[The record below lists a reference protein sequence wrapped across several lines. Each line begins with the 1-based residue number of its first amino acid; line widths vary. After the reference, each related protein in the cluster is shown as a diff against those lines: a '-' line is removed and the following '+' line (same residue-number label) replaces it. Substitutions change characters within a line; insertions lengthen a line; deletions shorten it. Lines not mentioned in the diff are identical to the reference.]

1 VKLSLNGLKQLCA
14 TNVVELRF
22 NRRRPQGYN
31 FPHRRMICT
40 IDPAILDSQ
49 LGIEILNFK
58 RPFTNASY
66 NAASKNLLT
75 VWDIIMQV
83 LRNIPVE
90 SVDFVAT
97 VPSFQQFTFAEYVHK
112 KQVKHLF
119 QLSSAHHR
127 TTPIWLLV
135 RHIII

>member
-1 VKLSLNGLKQLCA
+1 MKLSLNGLKQLCA

-40 IDPAILDSQ
+40 TDPAILDSQ

-75 VWDIIMQV
+75 VWDIIMQDW
-83 LRNIPVE
+83 RNIPVE
-90 SVDFVAT
+90 SVDVVAT
-97 VPSFQQFTFAEYVHK
+97 VPTKPPEKFWEYFNKVI
-112 KQVKHLF
+112 VKMTARQKANF
-119 QLSSAHHR
+119 
-127 TTPIWLLV
+127 INK
-135 RHIII
+135 

>member
-22 NRRRPQGYN
+22 NRRRRQGYD

-58 RPFTNASY
+58 RPFTSASY

-75 VWDIIMQV
+75 VWDIIMQDW
-83 LRNIPVE
+83 RNIPVE
-90 SVDFVAT
+90 SVDVVAT
-97 VPSFQQFTFAEYVHK
+97 VPTKPPEKFWEYFNKVIAK
-112 KQVKHLF
+112 MTARQKLNFINK
-119 QLSSAHHR
+119 
-127 TTPIWLLV
+127 
-135 RHIII
+135 